1 MCKSNKCI
9 FIVIYVWYIYKK
21 SKIWELWT
29 VFYEK
34 KVMVNNS
41 TNINK
46 TKQILNHAGQQFHH
60 YQQNNHLSPQLIAC
74 FYHMSFFNFNL
85 FNIM

>member
-1 MCKSNKCI
+1 MKLK
-9 FIVIYVWYIYKK
+9 
-21 SKIWELWT
+21 

-34 KVMVNNS
+34 KVVVNNS

-46 TKQILNHAGQQFHH
+46 TKQSLNHAGQQFHH

-74 FYHMSFFNFNL
+74 FYHMSFFNFN
-85 FNIM
+85 FNLYNFLIGTILECE